1 MTTLECT
8 VTTVGVITLVATGT
22 CTINA
27 SQGGNST
34 FAAAST
40 VSQSFTVTAVGYAIG
55 VTGPGGGIVFYDAGS
70 DQSWGRY
77 LEAAPSGWFGTL
89 GETADPAGL
98 QWKINGVN
106 CKDDVVAITGA
117 VGTAIGTGRANTTAI
132 TVACTAEIARAAW
145 AARAYSPVVSGV
157 TINDWFL
164 PSKDELNQLF
174 LERAVVGGFDLTKS
188 YWSSSQSVG
197 TANNAWRHGFSSG
210 ITDEREKGFGFLVR
224 PVRAF

>member
-1 MTTLECT
+1 M
-8 VTTVGVITLVATGT
+8 
-22 CTINA
+22 
-27 SQGGNST
+27 
-34 FAAAST
+34 
-40 VSQSFTVTAVGYAIG
+40 TAVGYAIG

-77 LEAAPSGWFGTL
+77 LEAAPSGWNIG
-89 GETADPAGL
+89 ADPGL
-98 QWKINGVN
+98 QWKINFVN
-106 CKDDVVAITGA
+106 CEGEVVYITGA

-174 LERAVVGGFDLTKS
+174 TQKDVVGGFPAAS

-197 TANNAWRHGFSSG
+197 TSNFAWRQGFSSG
-210 ITDEREKGFGFLVR
+210 ITDEMEKGRGWSVR